1 MISLQ
6 AIETE
11 AEDPTLHEME
21 VTRNTTIQRLW
32 DLTDTYNT
40 LNKKAWDQSINAAL
54 SEHQSSVVQLVRR
67 GFDGRTN
74 TERWTFPSALMF
86 TLRQPVLPAKESHH
100 ISGRPHFFKTS
111 KLGFFM
117 AAITSSHHQVTRYVV
132 SEWQ

>member
-40 LNKKAWDQSINAAL
+40 LNKKAWGQSINAAL

-74 TERWTFPSALMF
+74 AERWTFPSALMF
-86 TLRQPVLPAKESHH
+86 TLRQPALPAKEPSYFV
-100 ISGRPHFFKTS
+100 IFKKKTS
-111 KLGFFM
+111 KPGFFM
-117 AAITSSHHQVTRYVV
+117 AAITSSHHQVTR
-132 SEWQ
+132 